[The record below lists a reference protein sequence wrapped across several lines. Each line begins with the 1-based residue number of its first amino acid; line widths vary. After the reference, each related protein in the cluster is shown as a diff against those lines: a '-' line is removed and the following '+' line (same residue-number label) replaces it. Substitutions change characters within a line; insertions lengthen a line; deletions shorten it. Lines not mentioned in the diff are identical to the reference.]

1 MSHFCIKYK
10 NNSTNNFEF
19 LYESLKN
26 KDQKIS
32 KTNLINYLYSNNT
45 NSIFSVIDNEKKL
58 PITNPDVFDHYKDKI
73 KKLNQIEQEEIFYNK
88 IVENIAKHK
97 KHQKNAI
104 LLSGGS
110 DSILIA
116 AIVTEIY
123 GQNNVIALTLDD
135 GTPFHTEEINR
146 ATIAAKD
153 LGIKHYLIKE
163 KAFATEYIKIID
175 KQANSIDR
183 SSADYDKLAK
193 KIIEHYGDSNVDVL
207 NGEFNLLETGV
218 QESSDP
224 TRHLRNFIFRNK
236 KKLSFLRIFEFFKQ
250 GKLRSDFMLDS
261 NNKYLMTLN
270 DITRFIFEKKTDLEF
285 MSGWYNGKSKF
296 PGYHGMEIS
305 NDINFRK
312 IFIDFFSNIKFRNM
326 TDFPEF
332 LYTAGPIMN
341 AGTTNVETVTNIM
354 QSNGLNMIFPFS
366 SDELYAITSLTK
378 YYKNKKLQKDLI
390 NRKYKIDNRAVN
402 FVKSHKNF
410 NKYFAGDG
418 QFDNESFKE
427 LFNDNFFMKF
437 KNSINLDN
445 LTAQDIKIMQKSGFT
460 NQRQFRIF
468 VISQILNTMKVG

>member
-1 MSHFCIKYK
+1 
-10 NNSTNNFEF
+10 
-19 LYESLKN
+19 
-26 KDQKIS
+26 
-32 KTNLINYLYSNNT
+32 
-45 NSIFSVIDNEKKL
+45 
-58 PITNPDVFDHYKDKI
+58 
-73 KKLNQIEQEEIFYNK
+73 
-88 IVENIAKHK
+88 
-97 KHQKNAI
+97 
-104 LLSGGS
+104 
-110 DSILIA
+110 
-116 AIVTEIY
+116 
-123 GQNNVIALTLDD
+123 
-135 GTPFHTEEINR
+135 
-146 ATIAAKD
+146 
-153 LGIKHYLIKE
+153 
-163 KAFATEYIKIID
+163 
-175 KQANSIDR
+175 
-183 SSADYDKLAK
+183 
-193 KIIEHYGDSNVDVL
+193 
-207 NGEFNLLETGV
+207 
-218 QESSDP
+218 
-224 TRHLRNFIFRNK
+224 
-236 KKLSFLRIFEFFKQ
+236 
-250 GKLRSDFMLDS
+250 
-261 NNKYLMTLN
+261 
-270 DITRFIFEKKTDLEF
+270 

-468 VISQILNTMKVG
+468 VISQILNTMNVG